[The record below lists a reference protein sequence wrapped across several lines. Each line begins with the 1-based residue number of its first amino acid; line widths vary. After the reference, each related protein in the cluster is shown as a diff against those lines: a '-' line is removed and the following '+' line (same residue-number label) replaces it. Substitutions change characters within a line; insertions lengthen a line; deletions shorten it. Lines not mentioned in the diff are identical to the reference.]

1 MIWFSNPIGWFCG
14 SSKTWLI
21 SYSTLINLIR
31 SQSNLI
37 FKDPNRWLASQT
49 SDWHTQCLQRWT
61 LTLLSRRSLIR
72 IWHCSRCAHT
82 LRRADTALAALADN
96 ARENLDCQS
105 TLTSSCHDWQGDGT
119 LTTRIWHCSHHSS
132 FQVWPWS
139 QWTLIVSSST
149 STPELWTKNYSMKY
163 TNLPSTW
170 QPSKP
175 L

>member
-1 MIWFSNPIGWFCG
+1 MIWFSNPIGLFCG

-61 LTLLSRRSLIR
+61 LTLLSRRSIIR

-96 ARENLDCQS
+96 ASENLDCQS
-105 TLTSSCHDWQGDGT
+105 TLTSSWHDWQGDGT
-119 LTTRIWHCSHHSS
+119 FTTLIWHCSRCGH
-132 FQVWPWS
+132 
-139 QWTLIVSSST
+139 TLRRADTALAALADKCGYRCMRS
-149 STPELWTKNYSMKY
+149 
-163 TNLPSTW
+163 
-170 QPSKP
+170 
-175 L
+175 